1 MKLTGMPKFRFIVQ
15 SPSGKARRGTITEQD
30 ENSARESLQSA
41 GFTVV
46 SLTESTDLVVHTPAG
61 GTGGRPRSKPERA
74 ALIEFEDS
82 LGEKLKDFL
91 NSYIFR
97 KELVVLLMV
106 AGFAYIVV
114 SWMGQEEPEGPQEL
128 EYQEYNI
135 KVTID
140 SSGFPDA
147 GRAQVRLPDIPYN
160 ASKDFDRGSSPST
173 VEIIIEAAK
182 EPQAVEV
189 TLMEGTVTAVARTS
203 GTLEAGA
210 EKGAFS
216 FNAVDFEEIKEEN

>member
-1 MKLTGMPKFRFIVQ
+1 MPKFRFIVQ

-82 LGEKLKDFL
+82 LGEKVKDFL

-160 ASKDFDRGSSPST
+160 ATKDFDRGSSPST